1 MTKPVSP
8 DPQGGKGPS
17 SKDEKKITSR
27 AADYSQWYI
36 DIVLRAE
43 LADYAPDL
51 KGCMVIRPHGY
62 AIWELM
68 QKSLDAMF
76 KETGHQN
83 AYFPLFIPESYIQQE
98 KEHFAGF
105 APECAVVTEGGG
117 KVLQERLYV
126 RPTSE
131 MIIWRMYKDWIQSHR
146 DLPILLNQ
154 WANVVRWEMRT
165 RLFLRTTEFLWQEGH
180 TAHATEAE
188 AREETLRMLEVY
200 RHFAENVMAMPV
212 ICGKKSENEK
222 FKGAVD
228 TFSIEAMMQDG
239 KALQAGTSHYLGENF
254 ARAFEVT
261 YQAEDNTLK
270 YVHATSWG
278 VSTRLIGALIMA
290 HSDDQGL
297 VLPPA
302 LAPVQVVI
310 IPIYRKEEEKAKV
323 LAECD
328 AVKKALSPA
337 HRVHV
342 DAREGQS
349 PGWKYNYWELKGVPI
364 RIEVGPKDLE
374 KGQLCLAKR
383 YDGAVAAGEK
393 PKKAFLPREEA
404 LKSVPEILCAMQREL
419 FERAKKFRAAR
430 TRTVDEILA
439 FERYFGEEG
448 GGFANCH
455 WCGSS
460 ECEKALAEKYRTSIR
475 NIPLDAPAEQGRCI
489 QCGSPSERRVI
500 LSQAY

>member
-1 MTKPVSP
+1 MAKNETPR
-8 DPQGGKGPS
+8 
-17 SKDEKKITSR
+17 DEKKITPR
-27 AADYSQWYI
+27 AQDYSQWYL

-62 AIWELM
+62 AIWELL
-68 QKSLDAMF
+68 QRRLDTMF

-83 AYFPLFIPESYIQQE
+83 AYFPLFIPESYIERE
-98 KEHFAGF
+98 KEHFEGF
-105 APECAVVTEGGG
+105 APECAIVTQGGG
-117 KVLQERLYV
+117 KELQERLYI

-154 WANVVRWEMRT
+154 WCNVVRWEMRT

-188 AREETLRMLEVY
+188 AREETLRMLGVY
-200 RHFAENVMAMPV
+200 GDFAEGVMALPV
-212 ICGKKSENEK
+212 VRGKKTDNEK

-254 ARAFEVT
+254 ARAFDVT
-261 YQAEDNTLK
+261 YQADDGTLR
-270 YVHATSWG
+270 YVQATSWG

-302 LAPVQVVI
+302 LAPVQVAIV
-310 IPIYRKEEEKAKV
+310 PIFRKEEERVKV

-328 AVKKALSPA
+328 AVQAALGKDL
-337 HRVHV
+337 RIKV
-342 DAREGQS
+342 DSRETQS
-349 PGWKYNYWELKGVPI
+349 PGWKFNYWELKGVPL
-364 RIEVGPKDLE
+364 RIEIGPKDLE

-383 YDGAVAAGEK
+383 FDAAVGDGGKA
-393 PKKAFLPREEA
+393 KKEFLPRAEA
-404 LKSVPEILCAMQREL
+404 LARIPGLLDTMQSEL
-419 FERAKKFRAAR
+419 FERARRFRDSR
-430 TRTVDEILA
+430 SRRIDDIGE
-439 FERYFGEEG
+439 FERFFEKEG
-448 GGFANCH
+448 GGFAHSH
-455 WCGSS
+455 WCGDVT
-460 ECEKALAEKYRTSIR
+460 CEKSLAERFRTSIR
-475 NIPLDAPAEQGRCI
+475 NIPVDAPEESGTCI
-489 QCGSPSERRVI
+489 GCGKPSSRRVVMA
-500 LSQAY
+500 QAY

>member
-1 MTKPVSP
+1 MARNE
-8 DPQGGKGPS
+8 GG
-17 SKDEKKITSR
+17 KDEKKITSR
-27 AADYSQWYI
+27 SEDYSQWYI

-62 AIWELM
+62 AIWELL
-68 QKSLDAMF
+68 QKHLDAMF

-83 AYFPLFIPESYIQQE
+83 AYFPLFIPESYIQRE
-98 KEHFAGF
+98 KEHFEGF

-117 KVLQERLYV
+117 KPLQERLYV

-154 WANVVRWEMRT
+154 WCNVVRWEMRT

-180 TAHATEAE
+180 TAHATEEE

-200 RHFAENVMAMPV
+200 RTFAEDVMALPV
-212 ICGKKSENEK
+212 ITGKKTENEK
-222 FKGAVD
+222 FRGAVD

-254 ARAFEVT
+254 ARAFDVQ
-261 YQAEDNTLK
+261 YQAEDKTLR

-297 VLPPA
+297 ILPPA
-302 LAPVQVVI
+302 IAPVQVVLV
-310 IPIYRKEEEKAKV
+310 PIFRKEEERGRV

-328 AVKKALSPA
+328 AVKKALTPA

-342 DAREGQS
+342 DLREGQS
-349 PGWKYNYWELKGVPI
+349 PGWKFNYWELKGAPL
-364 RIEVGPKDLE
+364 RIEIGPKDIE

-383 YDGAVAAGEK
+383 YDREIQPGDKA
-393 PKKAFLPREEA
+393 KKDFLPRDA
-404 LKSVPEILCAMQREL
+404 AIAGIGATLDAMQRDL
-419 FERAKKFRAAR
+419 FERARAFRASR
-430 TRTVDEILA
+430 TRTIDDPAE
-439 FERYFGEEG
+439 FERWFAEEG
-448 GGFANCH
+448 GGFAHVH
-455 WCGSS
+455 WCGDGD
-460 ECEKALAEKYRTSIR
+460 CEKALAEKHRTSIR
-475 NIPLDAPAEQGRCI
+475 NIPLHASPESGKCIRC
-489 QCGSPSERRVI
+489 GKPSTQRVVMA
-500 LSQAY
+500 QAY